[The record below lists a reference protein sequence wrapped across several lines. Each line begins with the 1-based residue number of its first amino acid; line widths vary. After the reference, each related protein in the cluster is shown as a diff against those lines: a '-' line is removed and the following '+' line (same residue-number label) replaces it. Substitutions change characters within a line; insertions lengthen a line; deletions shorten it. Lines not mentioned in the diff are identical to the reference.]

1 MQAFLNMRSSSSQ
14 ADPLFRPK
22 NWREKILR
30 LYPNGSVA
38 LTAMTALM
46 ASEMTDDP
54 EYNWF
59 EKILFKQAATVTGV
73 YNNNA
78 CDSAY
83 VSGGVAGQVVY
94 VKCTEDV
101 DAGNSEFRVGHQVLI
116 ALVGNAAM
124 RVNAKVVSV
133 ERVGT
138 GAGSTKLGCKLLEA
152 DDNGGSKDLSDAN
165 RIIIIGNVNPEGSQ
179 MPDSVMYDPTKS
191 WNYTQIFRSSL
202 SLTRTR
208 MRTKVRYGS
217 STYQEA
223 KRDCLELHGIEME
236 KAFLFGVRT
245 EGTGENG
252 QPERTTGGLMSFI
265 PSDNLSDY
273 RSDTDFTGK
282 TWLEGGEDFIDKW
295 LETLFR
301 YGPKERTAYVGTGA
315 LRGINRIV
323 KNRGY
328 FQFTSKTLAYGIQIT
343 EWVTPFGTID
353 LYTHPLFSQE
363 SLWRNACLLFEPSF
377 LRYRYIDDTYF
388 QKDNSL
394 LEGSWVALDGIKEG
408 YLTEAG
414 IEVQHPICM
423 MYLDGLGLDA

>member
-1 MQAFLNMRSSSSQ
+1 MQAFLNMRASSSQ

-46 ASEMTDDP
+46 ASEVTDDP
-54 EYNWF
+54 EFNWF
-59 EKILFKQAATVTGV
+59 EKTLFKQAATVTGV
-73 YNNNA
+73 YTDIA
-78 CDSAY
+78 CSSAY
-83 VSGGVAGQVVY
+83 VSGGVAGQTVY
-94 VKCTEDV
+94 VKATEEV
-101 DAGNSEFRVGHQVLI
+101 DAGNSEFRVGHQVLLSMLTD
-116 ALVGNAAM
+116 ATM
-124 RVNAKVVSV
+124 RVNAKIVSV
-133 ERVGT
+133 SRVGVA
-138 GAGSTKLGCKLLEA
+138 AGSTVLGCRLIEI
-152 DDNGGSKDLSDAN
+152 DDNSTTHDLSDCN
-165 RIIIIGNVNPEGSQ
+165 KVIVIGNINPEGSQ
-179 MPDSVMYDPTKS
+179 MPDSIMYDPTRS
-191 WNYTQIFRSSL
+191 YNYTQIFRTSL

-223 KRDCLELHGIEME
+223 KRDCLELHGMEME

-265 PSDNLSDY
+265 PAANIQDY
-273 RSDTDFTGK
+273 RTDTDFTGK
-282 TWLEGGEDFIDKW
+282 TWLEGGEDYIDKW
-295 LETLFR
+295 LENLFR

-328 FQFTSKTLAYGIQIT
+328 FQFTAKTIQYGIQIT

-363 SLWRNACLLFEPSF
+363 ALWRNACLLFEPSF

-408 YLTEAG
+408 YLTECG
-414 IEVQHPICM
+414 MEVQLPITS